1 MLKNLKH
8 EHFAGLV
15 AKGVSGAEAA
25 VTAGFS
31 QRRAIVTASELL
43 ARPDVKAR
51 IAELNVIIAE
61 RVTEKTGVDK
71 AWVME
76 QLIENVKIGKTCE
89 PVLDS
94 DGQPTGL
101 FKAAQNLNAA
111 NKALELIG
119 KEFKMFIERSEVRT
133 GPLDDI
139 GNSELKELREAI
151 ETVRSTGAKAIDA
164 SGSSPGRSLH

>member
-1 MLKNLKH
+1 MLHNQKH

-15 AKGVSGAEAA
+15 AKGVMGAEAA

-51 IAELNVIIAE
+51 IAELNVIVAE

-71 AWVME
+71 AWVMQE
-76 QLIENVKIGKTCE
+76 LVEIVKLGKTGE
-89 PVLDS
+89 PILDS
-94 DGQPTGL
+94 EGMPTGDY
-101 FKAAQNLNAA
+101 KAAQNLAAA

-119 KEFKMFIERSEVRT
+119 KEFAMFVDRSEVRT
-133 GPLDDI
+133 GPLDALEHAELQAMQDAITQIRAGAAPI
-139 GNSELKELREAI
+139 GVIAQ
-151 ETVRSTGAKAIDA
+151 STG
-164 SGSSPGRSLH
+164 RTRH

>member
-1 MLKNLKH
+1 MLKNSKH

-15 AKGVSGAEAA
+15 AKGVSATEAA

-31 QRRAIVTASELL
+31 QRRAVVTASELL

-71 AWVME
+71 AWVLN
-76 QLIENVKIGKTCE
+76 QLVEVVSMGKAAE
-89 PVLDS
+89 PVRDAQ
-94 DGQPTGL
+94 GEPTGEY
-101 FKAAQNLNAA
+101 KQNLAAA

-119 KEFKMFIERSEVRT
+119 KELAMFVDRSEVRT
-133 GPLDDI
+133 GPLDGVEHDDI
-139 GNSELKELREAI
+139 RAIAEAI
-151 ETVRSTGAKAIDA
+151 STLTATQQALTTGA
-164 SGSSPGRSLH
+164 GSTRH